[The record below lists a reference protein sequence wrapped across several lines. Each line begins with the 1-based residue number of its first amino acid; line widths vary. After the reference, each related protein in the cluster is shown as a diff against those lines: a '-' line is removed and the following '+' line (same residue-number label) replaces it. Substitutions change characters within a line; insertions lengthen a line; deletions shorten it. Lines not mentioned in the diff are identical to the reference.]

1 MAKLDVRTRVVG
13 KLLAR
18 ASLTDRSDAEVLAGQ
33 QRVIG
38 HNPVIDLLLGGL
50 APQVEVDDDTAAGAA
65 GRIPVRRYR
74 PTDAAGTLPLVI
86 LLHGGGWATGS
97 LDTYDWLASNIAAR
111 ARAVVVSVDY
121 GLAPAHRWPVAAEDC
136 YAALVDLVDRAPAW
150 AADGGNVAVVGDSAG
165 GNLAAV
171 VTLMARDR
179 SGPPLAF
186 QGLIYP
192 STDLTAT
199 GGSMDANAHAPI
211 LTRRDAIAFRDR
223 YAPDPADHR
232 HPYASPLLAPDHRG
246 LPTALIQ
253 VAEHDPLRDDGLR
266 YADALRAAGVEVRLT
281 TYVGMPHGFL
291 AFPRIFRSAPQAL
304 EELCAELRLRLS
316 SSAAGPALPIDNAWP

>member
-1 MAKLDVRTRVVG
+1 MTKLDLRTRLIG
-13 KLLAR
+13 KALGR
-18 ASLTDRSDAEVLAGQ
+18 LTLTGRSDEEVLAGQ
-33 QRVIG
+33 QRSIG
-38 HNPVIDLLLGGL
+38 HNPLIDLLLGGL
-50 APQVEVDDDTAAGAA
+50 APGVTVDEDSAAGAA
-65 GRIPVRRYR
+65 GRVPVRVYR
-74 PTDAAGTLPLVI
+74 PEDASGMLPLVV
-86 LLHGGGWATGS
+86 LLHGGGWATGT
-97 LDTYDWLASNIAAR
+97 LDTYDWLASNIAAQ
-111 ARAVVVSVDY
+111 ARVVVASVAY

-136 YAALVDLVDRAPAW
+136 YAALLELVDRAVEW
-150 AADGGNVAVVGDSAG
+150 KADGTRVAVVGDSAG

-179 SGPPLAF
+179 SGPALAF

-199 GGSMDANAHAPI
+199 GGSMDENANAPI

-223 YAPDPADHR
+223 YAPDPADHF

-266 YADALRAAGVEVRLT
+266 YAAALRAAGVQVRLT

-291 AFPRIFRSAPQAL
+291 AFPGISRSAPQAL
-304 EELCAELRLRLS
+304 GELCGELRRHLS
-316 SSAAGPALPIDNAWP
+316 PTAPGR